1 MEARHAES
9 IKRGLHREFG
19 GKCPKDL
26 HAECKA
32 EITLLKEKITEL
44 ENENEQLRNGKALVD
59 FF

>member
-1 MEARHAES
+1 MEARHAEN

-32 EITLLKEKITEL
+32 EIASLTEKIKEL
-44 ENENEQLRNGKALVD
+44 EKENEQLRNSKA
-59 FF
+59 FS